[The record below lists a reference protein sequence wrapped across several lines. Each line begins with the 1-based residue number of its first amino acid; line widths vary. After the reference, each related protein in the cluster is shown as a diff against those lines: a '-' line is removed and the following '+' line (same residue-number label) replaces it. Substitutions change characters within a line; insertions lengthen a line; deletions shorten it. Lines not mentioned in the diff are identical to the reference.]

1 MCSTAW
7 REKGLLR
14 MWMDVEKAVFEA
26 YAISVALLV
35 IKVMAMG
42 PLTARQR
49 FKHMVIKTQFFV
61 FSSAKCNPRATGTT
75 SLDENLCL
83 MKLRGAKVYA
93 QLIF

>member
-49 FKHMVIKTQFFV
+49 FKHMVMKIQFWYFRVRNATHGPQEPQVWMKTC
-61 FSSAKCNPRATGTT
+61 A
-75 SLDENLCL
+75 
-83 MKLRGAKVYA
+83 
-93 QLIF
+93 

>member
-49 FKHMVIKTQFFV
+49 FKHMVIKHCLGIFECEMQH
-61 FSSAKCNPRATGTT
+61 TGHKNHK
-75 SLDENLCL
+75 LDENVFQ